1 MFFLTTYMVKS
12 REQKLRLDIIYL
24 KMFLKKR
31 RNETNT
37 CCVFCAYLWH
47 YLTYV
52 CKGNVKTIQNML
64 SLF

>member
-31 RNETNT
+31 RNNTNT
-37 CCVFCAYLWH
+37 CCVFF
-47 YLTYV
+47 
-52 CKGNVKTIQNML
+52 NIKTTCL
-64 SLF
+64 SLALFDLCV